1 MTFSFRLLVLSAL
14 ASVAMCAGAQVLG
27 DPTQPPAGGGAL
39 ADAAQA
45 PAGPVLQAIV
55 LEPHRKFAVI
65 NGNTVR
71 LGGEF
76 EGARLTRITVS
87 EVTLKNG
94 TETTVLKLF
103 PDVTKTPSAEG
114 RKTKRVQPAQESPR

>member
-1 MTFSFRLLVLSAL
+1 MTVAVRMLVLSAL
-14 ASVAMCAGAQVLG
+14 ASVALSAGAQALG
-27 DPTQPPAGGGAL
+27 DPTQPPGGGAL
-39 ADAAQA
+39 GEAAQA

-65 NGNTVR
+65 NGNTVK

-76 EGARLTRITVS
+76 EGARLMRITVS

-103 PDVTKTPSAEG
+103 PDVTKTPSADG